1 MILLNSIKIHF
12 QAIGGFNPAEH
23 GAASAWD
30 STSPRL
36 FHSKCRQEKTLYLAG
51 GRNLESAHISNIF
64 QIMQAS
70 AREMLCHLW
79 KAEKTWKW
87 QTYANSVTTVL
98 HWWQVRSSF
107 CFTSSSSRNPPST
120 RKNRNTLDTD
130 KCFRAQ
136 TLECTRTATLRL
148 VLQKSSFLLRSL
160 RILRVA
166 VILSMR
172 RFRVQGLGHLAVF
185 DAIYAISQFCFGQLL
200 HSGGVSE

>member
-1 MILLNSIKIHF
+1 MILLNSIKSSNSLSSDRKV
-12 QAIGGFNPAEH
+12 NPAEH

-36 FHSKCRQEKTLYLAG
+36 FHSKCRQEKTLYLAA

-70 AREMLCHLW
+70 AHKMLCHLW

-120 RKNRNTLDTD
+120 RTGLK
-130 KCFRAQ
+130 
-136 TLECTRTATLRL
+136 
-148 VLQKSSFLLRSL
+148 FLSPLNS
-160 RILRVA
+160 
-166 VILSMR
+166 
-172 RFRVQGLGHLAVF
+172 
-185 DAIYAISQFCFGQLL
+185 GQ
-200 HSGGVSE
+200 VSREKTGTH